1 MGMLDGKVAVV
12 TGAGGGIGRATA
24 LALAA
29 NGAKVVVNDIG
40 ATVTGEGQ
48 DAGPAQR
55 VVQEIA
61 QALGTGRAVANS
73 GSVASWEDAQRMV
86 QDAIDHFGRIDIV
99 VNNAGILRD
108 RMFHYMSIEEW
119 DAVIKV
125 HLYGAFYVSRA
136 AIPHFRKQ
144 ESGSY
149 THITSTS
156 GLIGSVGQVNYGAA
170 KMGIAGLSRNIAM
183 DMQRYNVRSNC
194 LAPWAWSRMTSS
206 IPTNTPEQAVAVEK
220 LKRMTPDK
228 NAPLAVFLSSDAA
241 KGVTGQVFGTRM
253 HEIYLFSSPR
263 PVRIVHNAEGWTP
276 ESIAAIAAPALA
288 SGFMPLDT
296 SETLFNWDPV

>member
-24 LALAA
+24 IALAA

-55 VVQEIA
+55 VVQEID
-61 QALGTGRAVANS
+61 QANGKGRAVANS

-86 QDAIDHFGRIDIV
+86 QDAIDNFGRIDIV

-144 ESGSY
+144 ESGNY

-156 GLIGSVGQVNYGAA
+156 GLIGAVGQVNYGAA

-194 LAPWAWSRMTSS
+194 IGPHAFSRMIETV
-206 IPTNTPEQAVAVEK
+206 PGQTEQQLQARAAK
-220 LKRMTPDK
+220 TRPDHI
-228 NAPLAVFLSSDAA
+228 AQLIAFLGTDAA
-241 KGVTGQVFGTRM
+241 AGVSGQIFGVRGN
-253 HEIYLFSSPR
+253 EVYLYNQPR
-263 PVRIVHNAEGWTP
+263 PIRIMARPDGWTP
-276 ESIAAIAAPALA
+276 ENLAEHWLPAVKD
-288 SGFMPLDT
+288 SFTPLERTRDV
-296 SETLFNWDPV
+296 FPWDPV

>member
-24 LALAA
+24 LVLAA

-55 VVQEIA
+55 VVQEIE
-61 QALGTGRAVANS
+61 QANGAGRAVANS

-86 QDAIDHFGRIDIV
+86 QDAIDNFGRIDIV

-144 ESGSY
+144 ESGSF

-156 GLIGSVGQVNYGAA
+156 GLIGSVGQVNYATVQGAVELHRAARVQPHDRNGAGPDRGAA
-170 KMGIAGLSRNIAM
+170 EGAGR
-183 DMQRYNVRSNC
+183 
-194 LAPWAWSRMTSS
+194 
-206 IPTNTPEQAVAVEK
+206 E
-220 LKRMTPDK
+220 
-228 NAPLAVFLSSDAA
+228 DAA
-241 KGVTGQVFGTRM
+241 GPYRTADRLPGHRCGGGGIGADFRCAGQ
-253 HEIYLFSSPR
+253 
-263 PVRIVHNAEGWTP
+263 
-276 ESIAAIAAPALA
+276 
-288 SGFMPLDT
+288 
-296 SETLFNWDPV
+296 

>member
-24 LALAA
+24 IALAA

-55 VVQEIA
+55 VVAEIN
-61 QALGTGRAVANS
+61 QANGKGRAVANS

-86 QDAIDHFGRIDIV
+86 QDAIDNFGRIDIV

-144 ESGSY
+144 ESGCY

-156 GLIGSVGQVNYGAA
+156 GLIGSVGQMNYGAA
-170 KMGIAGLSRNIAM
+170 KLGIAGLSRNIAM
-183 DMQRYNVRSNC
+183 DMQRYQHALELHRAACVQPHDRNGARPDRGAV
-194 LAPWAWSRMTSS
+194 
-206 IPTNTPEQAVAVEK
+206 QARAAK
-220 LKRMTPDK
+220 TRPDHI
-228 NAPLAVFLSSDAA
+228 AQLIAFLGTDAA
-241 KGVTGQVFGTRM
+241 AGVSGQIFGVRGN
-253 HEIYLFSSPR
+253 EVYLYNQPR
-263 PVRIVHNAEGWTP
+263 PIRIMARPDGWTP
-276 ESIAAIAAPALA
+276 EKLAEHWLPAVKN
-288 SGFMPLDT
+288 SFTPLERTRDVYP
-296 SETLFNWDPV
+296 WDPV